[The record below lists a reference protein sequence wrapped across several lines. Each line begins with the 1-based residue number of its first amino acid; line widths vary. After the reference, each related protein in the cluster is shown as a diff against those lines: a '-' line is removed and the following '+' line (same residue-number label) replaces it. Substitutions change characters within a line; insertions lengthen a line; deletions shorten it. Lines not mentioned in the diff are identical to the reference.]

1 MYINTFNN
9 IFLISDF
16 YGSLSDKILKCKMQ
30 KNMQK
35 LYKNV
40 LLPSLY
46 FVLCWLSR
54 ETTFKIPT
62 I

>member
-1 MYINTFNN
+1 MYINTLNN
-9 IFLISDF
+9 ISLICDF

-30 KNMQK
+30 KNIQK

-40 LLPSLY
+40 LLPSLS

-54 ETTFKIPT
+54 ETTFKTPT